1 MATENLDLAAAVE
14 RRKAGRRSRWGP
26 KPERTEVDVPGPPP
40 GPPGA
45 YASSGPPGPY
55 ASAPPP
61 APIGSAA
68 DDGSGR
74 KRRKSRWEPQAPAIV
89 DGGAAAGGYAAAN
102 DHNALT
108 LPGGLQIQLPTL
120 LLSEKS
126 APPGASPE
134 VVAKFKELAEV
145 NRRVLL
151 GLPFD
156 ERSERSRSPSPE
168 PIYDANGVRTN
179 TRDIIDKE
187 KYAAKRG
194 ELIEL
199 LIEICPGFTPP
210 PDFKPARK
218 TRKIL
223 IPVAE
228 YPGYNFFGLIIG
240 PRGNTQKKM
249 QQETNTNI
257 AIRGRGSMKPGGADP
272 NKPYDPVDDEPM
284 HVLITGD
291 TQRQV
296 DAAAKMIE
304 ELLVPVDEDNNE
316 HKKRQ
321 LKELAEINGT
331 LRVDPGTNFL
341 DLRAKEDEENATRYQ
356 LSDDVKAKAAAQ
368 YAKDVEM
375 MHGPG
380 AGQQLDNAY
389 SNFLSE
395 LGVDKSMARGGAPGG
410 SGVHGAR
417 SGLGFSSSSGGSND
431 DAAKLYVGHLPSTMN
446 AERMLEMFKPFGRV
460 LQIDVIPDRER
471 QLSCKGFAFVLFS
484 TPEEAIAA
492 KALNG
497 HVVEGKSIDVRLKA
511 EPRAPREPVNAPV
524 APVNDDAKLYVA
536 YMPDHYRA
544 EELKML
550 LQPYGLPSD
559 VRVITDRET
568 GRSRGFGFA
577 QMMDEQQAMAAIQGL
592 NGQMLDGKTLVVR
605 IAGAKP
611 PHNQMNHQ
619 MNPYAAYNP
628 YAAAYAGYG
637 AYAGGGYEQ
646 AYADPAVAAQY
657 AAYYGYAS
665 APATD
670 PNATATAA
678 AAGGDEAANAAA
690 WAAYYASYGY
700 AMPGAEAA
708 SAAPAPAPGAEVT
721 DGTGAAAGDGGGEPV
736 PPPPPGGPP
745 EGAFAVGDPA
755 EAPPPPPPGSVVAV
769 PSPPAQAVPPPPA
782 EEDDMEM

>member
-1 MATENLDLAAAVE
+1 M
-14 RRKAGRRSRWGP
+14 
-26 KPERTEVDVPGPPP
+26 
-40 GPPGA
+40 
-45 YASSGPPGPY
+45 
-55 ASAPPP
+55 
-61 APIGSAA
+61 
-68 DDGSGR
+68 
-74 KRRKSRWEPQAPAIV
+74 

-389 SNFLSE
+389 SDFLSE

-605 IAGAKP
+605 IAGDKP
-611 PHNQMNHQ
+611 NHNQ

-628 YAAAYAGYG
+628 YAAAYPGYG
-637 AYAGGGYEQ
+637 AYAGAGYEQ

-657 AAYYGYAS
+657 AAYYGYA
-665 APATD
+665 AQQGATD
-670 PNATATAA
+670 PNAGANAA

-708 SAAPAPAPGAEVT
+708 AAPAAGAEGT
-721 DGTGAAAGDGGGEPV
+721 DGTGAAAGGDGAEPV

>member
-55 ASAPPP
+55 ASAPTP
-61 APIGSAA
+61 APIGGAPTA

-89 DGGAAAGGYAAAN
+89 DGGAAAGGYTAAN

-108 LPGGLQIQLPTL
+108 LSGGLQIQLPTL

-194 ELIEL
+194 ELIER

-210 PDFKPARK
+210 PDFKPAKK

-257 AIRGRGSMKPGGADP
+257 AIRGRGSTKPGGADP

-341 DLRAKEDEENATRYQ
+341 DLRAKEDEEDATRYQ

-389 SNFLSE
+389 SDFLSE

-431 DAAKLYVGHLPSTMN
+431 DAAKLYVGHLPNTMN

-511 EPRAPREPVNAPV
+511 EPRAPREPPAPV
-524 APVNDDAKLYVA
+524 APVNDAAKLYVA

-577 QMMDEQQAMAAIQGL
+577 QMMDEQQAQAAIQGL

-605 IAGAKP
+605 IAGDKP
-611 PHNQMNHQ
+611 NHNQ

-628 YAAAYAGYG
+628 YAAAYPGYG
-637 AYAGGGYEQ
+637 AYAGAGYEQ

-657 AAYYGYAS
+657 AAYYGYA
-665 APATD
+665 AQQGATD
-670 PNATATAA
+670 PNAGANAA

-708 SAAPAPAPGAEVT
+708 AAPAAGAEGT
-721 DGTGAAAGDGGGEPV
+721 DGTGAAAGGDGAEPV

>member
-1 MATENLDLAAAVE
+1 MVENLDLAAAVE
-14 RRKAGRRSRWGP
+14 RRKAGRPSRWGP
-26 KPERTEVDVPGPPP
+26 EPDRTKVEVPGPPP

-45 YASSGPPGPY
+45 YASAGPPGPY

-61 APIGSAA
+61 IA
-68 DDGSGR
+68 DAGDGSR
-74 KRRKSRWEPQAPAIV
+74 KRRKSRWEPQAPAIM
-89 DGGAAAGGYAAAN
+89 DGSAPNGSAYAAPS

-108 LPGGLQIQLPTL
+108 LPSGMQIQLPTL

-156 ERSERSRSPSPE
+156 ERSERSREPSPE

-187 KYAAKRG
+187 KYATRRG
-194 ELIEL
+194 ELIEN

-218 TRKIL
+218 TRKIF
-223 IPVAE
+223 IPVADH
-228 YPGYNFFGLIIG
+228 PGYNFFGLIIG

-249 QQETNTNI
+249 QRETNTNI
-257 AIRGRGSMKPGGADP
+257 AIRGRGSSKPGGDP

-284 HVLITGD
+284 HVMITGD
-291 TQRQV
+291 TQREV
-296 DAAAKMIE
+296 DAAAKMVR

-331 LRVDPGTNFL
+331 LRVDAGANFL
-341 DLRAKEDEENATRYQ
+341 DLRAKEDEENSTMYR

-368 YAKDVEM
+368 YAKDVEL

-380 AGQQLDNAY
+380 AGGQLDNAY
-389 SNFLSE
+389 SDFLSE

-410 SGVHGAR
+410 SGVVGAR
-417 SGLGFSSSSGGSND
+417 SGLGFQGGGSFRGGSD
-431 DAAKLYVGHLPSTMN
+431 EDGAKLYVGHLPPTMT
-446 AERMLEMFKPFGRV
+446 AEQMLEMFKPFGRV

-471 QLSCKGFAFVLFS
+471 QLACKGFAFVQFS
-484 TPEEAIAA
+484 TPEEAVAA
-492 KALNG
+492 KALSG
-497 HVVEGKSIDVRLKA
+497 TVIEGKSIDVRLKA
-511 EPRAPREPVNAPV
+511 EPRAPREDKFANA
-524 APVNDDAKLYVA
+524 APVNEAAKLYVA
-536 YMPDHYRA
+536 YMPENYGAD
-544 EELKML
+544 ELRML

-559 VRVITDRET
+559 VRVISDRET

-577 QMMDEQQAMAAIQGL
+577 QMMDEQQAHSAIQGL
-592 NGQMLDGKTLVVR
+592 NGQIIDGKQLVVR
-605 IAGAKP
+605 IAGDKP
-611 PHNQMNHQ
+611 PPRQVH
-619 MNPYAAYNP
+619 PYGGYNP
-628 YAAAYAGYG
+628 YGGYPGYGVQPGYPAGAGYEAAAYA
-637 AYAGGGYEQ
+637 
-646 AYADPAVAAQY
+646 ADPAMAAQY
-657 AAYYGYAS
+657 AAYYGYGAQAQ
-665 APATD
+665 APAD
-670 PNATATAA
+670 PNA
-678 AAGGDEAANAAA
+678 AAGVPAGADDAANAAA

-700 AMPGAEAA
+700 VMPGAEAVA
-708 SAAPAPAPGAEVT
+708 AAPATEAGIEVGDPEGAP
-721 DGTGAAAGDGGGEPV
+721 P

-755 EAPPPPPPGSVVAV
+755 EAPPPPVPVMVAV
-769 PSPPAQAVPPPPA
+769 PPPPPVAAAPPPPA

>member
-1 MATENLDLAAAVE
+1 
-14 RRKAGRRSRWGP
+14 
-26 KPERTEVDVPGPPP
+26 
-40 GPPGA
+40 
-45 YASSGPPGPY
+45 
-55 ASAPPP
+55 
-61 APIGSAA
+61 
-68 DDGSGR
+68 
-74 KRRKSRWEPQAPAIV
+74 
-89 DGGAAAGGYAAAN
+89 
-102 DHNALT
+102 
-108 LPGGLQIQLPTL
+108 
-120 LLSEKS
+120 
-126 APPGASPE
+126 
-134 VVAKFKELAEV
+134 
-145 NRRVLL
+145 
-151 GLPFD
+151 
-156 ERSERSRSPSPE
+156 
-168 PIYDANGVRTN
+168 
-179 TRDIIDKE
+179 
-187 KYAAKRG
+187 
-194 ELIEL
+194 
-199 LIEICPGFTPP
+199 
-210 PDFKPARK
+210 
-218 TRKIL
+218 
-223 IPVAE
+223 
-228 YPGYNFFGLIIG
+228 
-240 PRGNTQKKM
+240 
-249 QQETNTNI
+249 
-257 AIRGRGSMKPGGADP
+257 
-272 NKPYDPVDDEPM
+272 
-284 HVLITGD
+284 
-291 TQRQV
+291 
-296 DAAAKMIE
+296 
-304 ELLVPVDEDNNE
+304 
-316 HKKRQ
+316 
-321 LKELAEINGT
+321 
-331 LRVDPGTNFL
+331 
-341 DLRAKEDEENATRYQ
+341 
-356 LSDDVKAKAAAQ
+356 
-368 YAKDVEM
+368 
-375 MHGPG
+375 
-380 AGQQLDNAY
+380 
-389 SNFLSE
+389 
-395 LGVDKSMARGGAPGG
+395 
-410 SGVHGAR
+410 
-417 SGLGFSSSSGGSND
+417 
-431 DAAKLYVGHLPSTMN
+431 MN

-670 PNATATAA
+670 PNANATAA

-708 SAAPAPAPGAEVT
+708 PAAPAPAPGAEGT
-721 DGTGAAAGDGGGEPV
+721 DGTGAAAGGGGGEPV

-769 PSPPAQAVPPPPA
+769 PSPPTQAVPPPPA

>member
-1 MATENLDLAAAVE
+1 M
-14 RRKAGRRSRWGP
+14 
-26 KPERTEVDVPGPPP
+26 
-40 GPPGA
+40 
-45 YASSGPPGPY
+45 
-55 ASAPPP
+55 
-61 APIGSAA
+61 
-68 DDGSGR
+68 
-74 KRRKSRWEPQAPAIV
+74 

-389 SNFLSE
+389 SDFLSE

-721 DGTGAAAGDGGGEPV
+721 DGTGAAAGGGGGEPV

>member
-1 MATENLDLAAAVE
+1 M
-14 RRKAGRRSRWGP
+14 
-26 KPERTEVDVPGPPP
+26 
-40 GPPGA
+40 
-45 YASSGPPGPY
+45 
-55 ASAPPP
+55 
-61 APIGSAA
+61 
-68 DDGSGR
+68 
-74 KRRKSRWEPQAPAIV
+74 

-389 SNFLSE
+389 SDFLSE

-471 QLSCKGFAFVLFS
+471 QLSCNCL
-484 TPEEAIAA
+484 
-492 KALNG
+492 
-497 HVVEGKSIDVRLKA
+497 
-511 EPRAPREPVNAPV
+511 
-524 APVNDDAKLYVA
+524 LYT
-536 YMPDHYRA
+536 
-544 EELKML
+544 
-550 LQPYGLPSD
+550 S
-559 VRVITDRET
+559 
-568 GRSRGFGFA
+568 
-577 QMMDEQQAMAAIQGL
+577 
-592 NGQMLDGKTLVVR
+592 
-605 IAGAKP
+605 
-611 PHNQMNHQ
+611 
-619 MNPYAAYNP
+619 
-628 YAAAYAGYG
+628 
-637 AYAGGGYEQ
+637 
-646 AYADPAVAAQY
+646 
-657 AAYYGYAS
+657 
-665 APATD
+665 
-670 PNATATAA
+670 
-678 AAGGDEAANAAA
+678 
-690 WAAYYASYGY
+690 
-700 AMPGAEAA
+700 
-708 SAAPAPAPGAEVT
+708 
-721 DGTGAAAGDGGGEPV
+721 
-736 PPPPPGGPP
+736 
-745 EGAFAVGDPA
+745 
-755 EAPPPPPPGSVVAV
+755 
-769 PSPPAQAVPPPPA
+769 PSPRDV
-782 EEDDMEM
+782 EESRMPSSA

>member
-55 ASAPPP
+55 ASAPHP
-61 APIGSAA
+61 APIGSVAPTA

-120 LLSEKS
+120 LLGEKS

-210 PDFKPARK
+210 PDFKPAKK

-257 AIRGRGSMKPGGADP
+257 AIRGRGSVKPGGADP

-389 SNFLSE
+389 SDFLSE
-395 LGVDKSMARGGAPGG
+395 LGVDKSTARGGAPGG

-417 SGLGFSSSSGGSND
+417 SGLGFGSGSSGGSEG
-431 DAAKLYVGHLPSTMN
+431 DAAKLYVGHLPPTMN

-511 EPRAPREPVNAPV
+511 EPRAPREPPAPV
-524 APVNDDAKLYVA
+524 APVNDAAKLYVA

-592 NGQMLDGKTLVVR
+592 SGQMLDGKQLVVR
-605 IAGAKP
+605 IAGDKP
-611 PHNQMNHQ
+611 PSHNQMNT
-619 MNPYAAYNP
+619 MNPYAGYNPYAAYP
-628 YAAAYAGYG
+628 GYG

-657 AAYYGYAS
+657 AAYYGYA
-665 APATD
+665 AQPTD
-670 PNATATAA
+670 PTAANTA

-708 SAAPAPAPGAEVT
+708 PAPAPGAEGT
-721 DGTGAAAGDGGGEPV
+721 DGTGAAAGGGGDEPAPP
-736 PPPPPGGPP
+736 PPPPPGEPP
-745 EGAFAVGDPA
+745 EGAFAVGDPS

>member
-1 MATENLDLAAAVE
+1 
-14 RRKAGRRSRWGP
+14 
-26 KPERTEVDVPGPPP
+26 
-40 GPPGA
+40 
-45 YASSGPPGPY
+45 
-55 ASAPPP
+55 
-61 APIGSAA
+61 
-68 DDGSGR
+68 
-74 KRRKSRWEPQAPAIV
+74 
-89 DGGAAAGGYAAAN
+89 
-102 DHNALT
+102 
-108 LPGGLQIQLPTL
+108 
-120 LLSEKS
+120 
-126 APPGASPE
+126 
-134 VVAKFKELAEV
+134 
-145 NRRVLL
+145 
-151 GLPFD
+151 
-156 ERSERSRSPSPE
+156 
-168 PIYDANGVRTN
+168 
-179 TRDIIDKE
+179 
-187 KYAAKRG
+187 
-194 ELIEL
+194 
-199 LIEICPGFTPP
+199 
-210 PDFKPARK
+210 
-218 TRKIL
+218 
-223 IPVAE
+223 
-228 YPGYNFFGLIIG
+228 
-240 PRGNTQKKM
+240 
-249 QQETNTNI
+249 
-257 AIRGRGSMKPGGADP
+257 
-272 NKPYDPVDDEPM
+272 M

-331 LRVDPGTNFL
+331 LRGGSGENFL
-341 DLRAKEDEENATRYQ
+341 DLRAKEDEEDATRYQ

-389 SNFLSE
+389 SDFLSE

-431 DAAKLYVGHLPSTMN
+431 DAAKLYVGHLPNTMN

-511 EPRAPREPVNAPV
+511 EPRAPREPPAPV
-524 APVNDDAKLYVA
+524 APVNDAAKLYVA

-577 QMMDEQQAMAAIQGL
+577 QMMDEQQAQAAIQGL

-605 IAGAKP
+605 IAGDKP
-611 PHNQMNHQ
+611 NHNQ

-628 YAAAYAGYG
+628 YAAAYPGYG
-637 AYAGGGYEQ
+637 AYAGAGYEQ

-657 AAYYGYAS
+657 AAYYGYA
-665 APATD
+665 AQQGATD
-670 PNATATAA
+670 PNAGANAA

-708 SAAPAPAPGAEVT
+708 GGARAGAEGT
-721 DGTGAAAGDGGGEPV
+721 DGTGAAAGGGGAEPA
-736 PPPPPGGPP
+736 PPPPPGVRRRSVRGGGSRGGAAAAAAGFGRGGPVAP
-745 EGAFAVGDPA
+745 RSGGAAPSRRGRRHGDV
-755 EAPPPPPPGSVVAV
+755 ERT
-769 PSPPAQAVPPPPA
+769 Q
-782 EEDDMEM
+782 